1 MSMKLNKHR
10 LMEMAGLLNEVAGD
24 REAVSR
30 FVWGRDQFMKHSEQ
44 EIERI
49 IDEIDEEWQASK
61 QNYSDVMEYLDELED
76 TGGLEMYMEGKKGAT
91 ARLNESYEE
100 EAVNL
105 VSRKAGTIL
114 SMRQEADKAA
124 FNLLDQAL
132 ESLVGQFTQAG
143 YDSDAIHAF
152 FVSLVRDAIEM
163 EAADEGEKT
172 DKLNEGSYVEK
183 MAPDTKELYFKY
195 AKEIDVTDP
204 NKIRDHKQLDDALK
218 ADPAFTKLSQ
228 QYLLKQAL
236 GWAITFAQ
244 QMER

>member
-1 MSMKLNKHR
+1 
-10 LMEMAGLLNEVAGD
+10 MEIAGLLNEVTGD

-49 IDEIDEEWQASK
+49 IDEIEEEWQASK

-76 TGGLEMYMEGKKGAT
+76 TGGLEMYMEGKKA
-91 ARLNESYEE
+91 AR
-100 EAVNL
+100 
-105 VSRKAGTIL
+105 
-114 SMRQEADKAA
+114 
-124 FNLLDQAL
+124 
-132 ESLVGQFTQAG
+132 
-143 YDSDAIHAF
+143 
-152 FVSLVRDAIEM
+152 
-163 EAADEGEKT
+163 
-172 DKLNEGSYVEK
+172 LNEGSYVEK